1 MYKTSVIKVTTT
13 STMRGKNIDDYMED
27 LEKITDRLIKVER
40 ESIIGLAFLV
50 GFLYVSILWFWLA
63 R

>member
-1 MYKTSVIKVTTT
+1 
-13 STMRGKNIDDYMED
+13 MED

-50 GFLYVSILWFWLA
+50 GFLYVSILWVWLA

>member
-1 MYKTSVIKVTTT
+1 MYKTSEIKVTTT

>member
-13 STMRGKNIDDYMED
+13 STMRGKNIDDYIED